1 MDLHRQL
8 LLLLLLQLTTALAW
22 AEPRVAIEPGQ
33 VKLTDFQVGYH
44 VDPSGTLTLEQVRT
58 QPFDVTG
65 NRTSLGIDARVAW
78 FRLILDN
85 TSGVERT
92 VFVHLPHAY
101 HVKSVGIYQERD
113 GELVHRELL
122 DLSQLADT
130 SPMYGGTAVYPIS
143 LAVDESVT
151 VYLRSFSYS
160 HQWFALEVLDD
171 TSSRHTLVSI
181 NIDIALMV
189 GMLLALVFYN
199 GLLYFATSKKENIY
213 YSLYLISGLIWIA
226 LSYGL
231 IASAFNLYGDAIF
244 KLNLS
249 LFTMPIF
256 LLLFMM
262 AIFETKVF
270 YPTEHRCLQGLIVLL
285 GGTLVWGLFD
295 ISAALKPAST
305 LAALMMVVTLSV
317 GISLYRKKHPLAK
330 YFLLG
335 HSLFVVFNGI
345 AVLVYKGLIAPSYV
359 GSHGVGIGIMLEAL
373 TLAFVISHRIK
384 LLENLRASQE
394 DLKKQASTDP
404 LSRLYNRRFFF
415 PEANYLL
422 DVARGSGT
430 PVSVMILDIDYFK
443 RVNDDHGHACG
454 DQVIMAL
461 AGTLREQSRSTD
473 LIARLGGEE
482 FVILLPGVDL
492 PEASRCA
499 ERIRAAV
506 QALRVTNNLDEAVPV
521 AVSIGV
527 AELDTAQESIDSAL
541 ARADKALYQA
551 KNGGRNQVCLAPGMG
566 TRRSASPA
574 VRRAE

>member
-8 LLLLLLQLTTALAW
+8 LLLLLLQLASALAW

-44 VDPSGTLTLEQVRT
+44 IDPSGTLTFEQVRT
-58 QPFDVTG
+58 LPFGTTG
-65 NRTSLGIDARVAW
+65 NRTSLGTDARVAW
-78 FRLILDN
+78 FKLVLDN
-85 TSGVERT
+85 ASGVERK
-92 VFVHLPHAY
+92 VFIHLPHAY
-101 HVKSVGIYQERD
+101 HVKSVAIYQERD
-113 GELVHRELL
+113 GELIHSELL
-122 DLSQLADT
+122 DLDQLADS
-130 SPMYGGTAVYPIS
+130 SPMYGGTAVYPIT
-143 LAVDESVT
+143 LAADHSIT

-160 HQWFALEVLDD
+160 HQWFALEVLDEY
-171 TSSRHTLVSI
+171 SSRHILVSI

-213 YSLYLISGLIWIA
+213 YSLYLISGLVWIA

-231 IASAFNLYGDAIF
+231 IASALDIYGDAIF

-262 AIFETKVF
+262 AIFETRVF
-270 YPTEHRCLQGLIVLL
+270 YPTEHRFLQGLIILL

-317 GISLYRKKHPLAK
+317 GISLYRKEHPLAR

-345 AVLVYKGLIAPSYV
+345 AVLVYKGLITPSYI

-394 DLKKQASTDP
+394 ELKKQASTDP

-415 PEANYLL
+415 AEANYLL
-422 DVARGSGT
+422 GVAKGSGT
-430 PVSVMILDIDYFK
+430 PVSLMILDIDHFK

-454 DQVIMAL
+454 DRVITAL
-461 AGTLREQSRSTD
+461 AGTLKEQSRSTD

-482 FVILLPGVDL
+482 FVILLPGADL
-492 PEASRCA
+492 SEASHCA

-506 QALRVTNNLDEAVPV
+506 QELQVSNSLKEAVPI

-527 AELDTAQESIDSAL
+527 AELDTREENIDSAM

-551 KNGGRNQVCLAPGMG
+551 KNEGRNRVCLAPRME
-566 TRRSASPA
+566 TRCSAA
-574 VRRAE
+574 LAAGAQG